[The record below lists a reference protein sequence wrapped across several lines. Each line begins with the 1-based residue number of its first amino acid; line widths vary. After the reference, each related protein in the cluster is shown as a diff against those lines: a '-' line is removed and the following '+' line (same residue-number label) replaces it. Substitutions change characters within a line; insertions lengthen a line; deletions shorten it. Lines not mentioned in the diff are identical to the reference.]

1 MTPSTPAQKR
11 RAVYLIV
18 LFTFLAATAQILWKY
33 ATAAIPEHPTLMD
46 LATNVRLILGLMVY
60 GAGSILMIV
69 ALKYGEL
76 SILYPLISLNYVWV
90 AIASVILFQESMN
103 PLKIAGICVIMLG
116 VAVLGRG
123 AHQ

>member
-1 MTPSTPAQKR
+1 LTPSTPAQKR